1 MGEHGPLQDLRRDA
15 EVDVV
20 TDARL
25 LASYDHDWWPLAAK
39 RSRLGQ
45 PMGHPDAFAQP
56 TSAEQV
62 ADLLRHAREH
72 RVPLIPWG
80 LGSSVVG
87 APLATE
93 GGIVCD
99 LSRLTG
105 ITALSAEDLLVSVR
119 AGTMGA
125 DLEAELNAAGL
136 TLGHSP
142 QSLDRST
149 VGGWVATR
157 ATGQFS
163 SRYGGIEDLL
173 VAVEVALPEHG
184 LVRTPIAA
192 RPALGPDLAGLL
204 VGAEGTLGIVTEVT
218 LRLSPLPTE
227 QHLESLA
234 FDEVEPMVATM
245 REIMAAGLRPFLIRG
260 YDHAETAHLS
270 HGAVEGC
277 ALLLGTQGTLAD
289 PVRAEHEATLA
300 IAEAHGGKRLGSALA
315 EGWMARRFDV
325 STIEALVEEPGG
337 YAETIEVAALWSGI
351 VELHEELTKAL
362 APHADEVL
370 GHFSH
375 AYPQGTSLY
384 VIMLGRADDDPSAV
398 RRIEAFWEVAM
409 EVCERQ
415 GAAPLHHH
423 GIGLARHRWLPAALG
438 DAAAPLAAITR
449 ALDPERV
456 CNPGKLTD
464 PPSPH

>member
-1 MGEHGPLQDLRRDA
+1 MAGPTSLQEIRRA
-15 EVDVV
+15 AQAQIV
-20 TDARL
+20 TDPRL
-25 LASYDHDWWPLAAK
+25 LASYDHDWWPLATK
-39 RSRLGQ
+39 RSRLGE
-45 PMGHPDAFAQP
+45 PLGRPDAFAQP

-62 ADLLRHAREH
+62 ADLVRLAHEH
-72 RVPLIPWG
+72 RVPLVPWG

-87 APLATE
+87 APLATT

-105 ITALSAEDLLVSVR
+105 ITALSTQDLLVSVR

-125 DLEAELNAAGL
+125 DLEEALNAHGL

-192 RPALGPDLAGLL
+192 RPALGPDLAGLM
-204 VGAEGTLGIVTEVT
+204 VGAEGTLGVVTEVT
-218 LRLSPLPTE
+218 LRLNPLPTE
-227 QHLESLA
+227 EHLEALV
-234 FDEVEPMVATM
+234 FDEVGSTVAAM
-245 REIMAAGLRPFLIRG
+245 REIMAGGLRPFLIRG
-260 YDHAETAHLS
+260 YDPAETVHLS
-270 HGAVEGC
+270 KGTVEGC
-277 ALLLGTQGTLAD
+277 ALLLGSRGTLAD
-289 PVRAEHEATLA
+289 PVRAEHEAAVA
-300 IAEAHGGKRLGSALA
+300 IAEANGGRRLGSTLA

-325 STIEALVEEPGG
+325 SVIEALVEEPGG
-337 YAETIEVAALWSGI
+337 FAETIEVSALWSGI
-351 VELHEELTKAL
+351 VELHTDLTKSL
-362 APHADEVL
+362 APHAEEVL

-384 VIMLGRADDDPSAV
+384 VIMLGRAEDDAAAV
-398 RRIEAFWEVAM
+398 RRIETFWEVAM

-423 GIGLARHRWLPAALG
+423 GIGLARRRWLPGALG
-438 DAAAPLAAITR
+438 DAAAPLAAITL
-449 ALDPERV
+449 ALDPQRV

-464 PPSPH
+464 PPSRH